1 MSLWPHCR
9 QSSLILPSSFAWN
22 TPITFQ
28 LAYLY
33 ITLLNYHHQLNLP
46 TTMHVETLLK
56 THTWSHPTQVKTFYC
71 MPIPVRIMSKRPSMI
86 WSLLSSSSFSCPTL
100 HTVLSYHQNFAHLN
114 VFFGIY
120 FPTSS
125 LFFIRSLLIQQFF
138 KWAFSD
144 P

>member
-1 MSLWPHCR
+1 
-9 QSSLILPSSFAWN
+9 
-22 TPITFQ
+22 
-28 LAYLY
+28 
-33 ITLLNYHHQLNLP
+33 
-46 TTMHVETLLK
+46 
-56 THTWSHPTQVKTFYC
+56 

-86 WSLLSSSSFSCPTL
+86 SSLLSSSSFSCPTL

-138 KWAFSD
+138 KRAFSD
-144 P
+144 PQIRFGPFAICSDGYALHYLLLHLTSTTCLILIHLLLKHELHEGRENICHVRHYILCTK